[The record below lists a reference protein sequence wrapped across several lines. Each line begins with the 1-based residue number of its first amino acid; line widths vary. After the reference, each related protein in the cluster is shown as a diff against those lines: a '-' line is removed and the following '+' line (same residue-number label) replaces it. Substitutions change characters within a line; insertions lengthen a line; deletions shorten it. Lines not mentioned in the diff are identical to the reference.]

1 MNFTHDRKNCWNLNK
16 ERKFISFHTWLNL
29 DKELP
34 LRFLKYQT
42 YLSYFL
48 LWISECNLSKFL
60 NWTMNIIIL
69 FLPIISLGSV
79 SLWVSVLKLTGVT
92 LLSLLFSFIWLII
105 KIITTVCLIYCTRV
119 NIFIIFKVSF
129 CQIIIEKI
137 N

>member
-119 NIFIIFKVSF
+119 IIFIIFKVSF